1 MENWAWPS
9 TQEEPFNSI
18 VCREQNSGILDI
30 FWSKHF
36 YFLSVSNH
44 FLWVQILIDFLIFN
58 TITFP
63 CEVLKQTEKEH
74 SVST

>member
-1 MENWAWPS
+1 MEYLAWPS
-9 TQEEPFNSI
+9 AQEEPFNYI
-18 VCREQNSGILDI
+18 VYREHNSGILKI
-30 FWSKHF
+30 FSSKHF

-58 TITFP
+58 MIIFL